1 MAALVRQTGDARMT
15 GAACEPSHWR
25 WNALIPDRKKSSTD
39 SFVTRGANAR
49 LGAGPFAGAL
59 RQSLAGFCT

>member
-1 MAALVRQTGDARMT
+1 MT
-15 GAACEPSHWR
+15 GAACEPLHWR

-49 LGAGPFAGAL
+49 LGAGPLAGAL